1 MKILPFKLPKSSDE
15 SFVVEHN
22 VSNHLYNPLHQHPE
36 LQITLILQGTGTAFI
51 GGYIGDFKPNDI
63 FVIGSDVPHV
73 FKNDDTYFD
82 INSDLKAEVIY
93 VFFDQNSFGDVFFKM
108 PEAKDLDDLFNR
120 ARKGIKVHGEVK
132 TILISKLHDLAS
144 ARNMEKII
152 RLLDVFQIICAA
164 DSLEYLSTEVGDHNV
179 DEHEGKRLNDV
190 IQFTMEKYY
199 RHISLDEISDIAN
212 LTPAAFCRF
221 FKQRTRKTYVN
232 FLNEIRIGK
241 ACRMLL
247 DKDMSIVDI
256 CYKSGFSN
264 LSHFNRKFKKQ
275 TGYTPS
281 KYKQALSQSN

>member
-36 LQITLILQGTGTAFI
+36 LQITLVLKGTGTVFI
-51 GGYIGDFKPNDI
+51 GGYIGDFKPNDV
-63 FVIGSDVPHV
+63 FVIGSNVPHV
-73 FKNDDTYFD
+73 FRNDDPYFEP
-82 INSDLKAEVIY
+82 NSKLKAEVIY
-93 VFFDQNSFGDVFFKM
+93 VFFDPTSFGDAFLSM
-108 PEAKDLDDLFNR
+108 PEAKELYDLLNK
-120 ARKGIKVHGEVK
+120 ARRGIKVHGDK
-132 TILISKLHDLAS
+132 KKILTSKLKDLTT
-144 ARNMEKII
+144 ARNLEKII
-152 RLLDVFQIICAA
+152 RLLDVFKIVSDA
-164 DSLEYLSTEVGDHNV
+164 DSLEYLATEVGDHNV
-179 DEHEGKRLNDV
+179 DEHEGKRLNDI
-190 IQFTMEKYY
+190 IQFTMDQYN
-199 RHISLDEISDIAN
+199 RHISLDEISDVAN

-281 KYKQALSQSN
+281 KYHKALIQ